1 MEIIK
6 LLKGRP
12 FRIMKLL
19 GLEYKKDAAAIPE
32 FREMDVT
39 TIMVKLRDSSQS
51 SVSQDLARMKK
62 AGIVR
67 CEQRGLHV
75 FYRLSDGL
83 CDTLNSIGKPEV
95 AIMRHNAL
103 EKGKNR
109 KPIVAFLKANPA
121 SRTADIC
128 PSMDRATVSHEL
140 AILRKAGVLEVG
152 MDGKKKVYSLKNQQ

>member
-6 LLKGRP
+6 LLRGRP
-12 FRIMKLL
+12 LKIMKLL
-19 GLEYKKDAAAIPE
+19 GVEWKKDVAYIKE
-32 FREMDVT
+32 SKEMDVT
-39 TIMVKLRDSSQS
+39 TIIVKLRNSAQS

-62 AGIVR
+62 AGVLC

-95 AIMRHNAL
+95 AIMRYNAL
-103 EKGKNR
+103 EQGKNR

-121 SRTADIC
+121 SRAADIC

-152 MDGKKKVYSLKNQQ
+152 LSGKKKVYSIKE

>member
-1 MEIIK
+1 MEMIK

-19 GLEYKKDAAAIPE
+19 GLVYKKDIAIIPKPK
-32 FREMDVT
+32 EMDVT
-39 TIMVKLRDSSQS
+39 TIIGRLRNSAQS

-62 AGIVR
+62 AGIVC

-103 EKGKNR
+103 EGGKNR
-109 KPIVAFLKANPA
+109 KPIVDFLKANPL
-121 SRTADIC
+121 SKSADIC

-152 MDGKKKVYSLKNQQ
+152 LDGKKKVYSIKE